1 MKPEL
6 DTSTISENTDD
17 QNIKMSTDYLIK
29 NEPLEKYLNFYSSQ
43 NEYHDKTENGM
54 GNIKSSI
61 EIPNDINI
69 GSNILNTIKFND
81 TNEDDLYT
89 GFGKN
94 EIENLRSI
102 KNIMYNDYF
111 GSITPHNKFGEE
123 IDESDNP
130 LNLEQKIELC
140 NNMDYYKRKESQT
153 EDKFYKKNE
162 QRYAEKIRD
171 DSLIISD
178 RELIQSIGKEDKQ
191 ILWSS
196 EKASLFFNKNIL
208 RDPNENSN
216 KGISTPSNLQK
227 VDIIKNEKNEI
238 SCAEY
243 NECALTHDFFETIEN
258 LNTKVFEKY
267 NKLKE
272 VSENLIN
279 IINTSDFEKRINN
292 LLKLSDSN
300 SELID
305 QFKKKSEECI
315 RKCSQFETTSE
326 NLMGECINTMAY
338 SSICYGEWMCL
349 HSYEID
355 SIYKDLDNL
364 KEFVQIN

>member
-1 MKPEL
+1 MRPEL
-6 DTSTISENTDD
+6 DTSTIPENTED
-17 QNIKMSTDYLIK
+17 QNIKMTTDYLIK

-43 NEYHDKTENGM
+43 NEYRDKTGDGI

-61 EIPNDINI
+61 EISNDNNI
-69 GSNILNTIKFND
+69 GSNIMNTVEFND
-81 TNEDDLYT
+81 TNDEDLYNELE
-89 GFGKN
+89 KN
-94 EIENLRSI
+94 EIENLRSL

-111 GSITPHNKFGEE
+111 GNITPHNKYGEE
-123 IDESDNP
+123 IEESDNP
-130 LNLEQKIELC
+130 LNLEQKIELR
-140 NNMDYYKRKESQT
+140 NNMEYYKR
-153 EDKFYKKNE
+153 NE
-162 QRYAEKIRD
+162 QRYGEKSQD
-171 DSLIISD
+171 DILITSD

-191 ILWSS
+191 NLWSS
-196 EKASLFFNKNIL
+196 EKASLFFNKSLL
-208 RDPNENSN
+208 RVPNENTT
-216 KGISTPSNLQK
+216 KGISTPSSLQK
-227 VDIIKNEKNEI
+227 ADIIKNEKNEI

-279 IINTSDFEKRINN
+279 VINTSDFEKRINN

>member
-1 MKPEL
+1 MRPEL
-6 DTSTISENTDD
+6 DTSTIPENTDD

-43 NEYHDKTENGM
+43 NEYRDKTGDGI

-61 EIPNDINI
+61 EISNDSNI
-69 GSNILNTIKFND
+69 GSNILNTIEFND
-81 TNEDDLYT
+81 TNDDDLYNELE
-89 GFGKN
+89 KN
-94 EIENLRSI
+94 EIENLGSL

-111 GSITPHNKFGEE
+111 GNITPHNKYGEE
-123 IDESDNP
+123 INESDNP
-130 LNLEQKIELC
+130 LNLEQKIELR
-140 NNMDYYKRKESQT
+140 NNMEYYKR
-153 EDKFYKKNE
+153 NE
-162 QRYAEKIRD
+162 QRYVEKSRD
-171 DSLIISD
+171 GILITSD

-191 ILWSS
+191 NLWSS
-196 EKASLFFNKNIL
+196 EKASLFFNKNLL
-208 RDPNENSN
+208 RGPNENTN
-216 KGISTPSNLQK
+216 KGISTPSSLQK
-227 VDIIKNEKNEI
+227 ADIIKNEKNEI

-279 IINTSDFEKRINN
+279 VINTSDFEKRINN

>member
-1 MKPEL
+1 MRPEL
-6 DTSTISENTDD
+6 DTSTIPENTDD

-43 NEYHDKTENGM
+43 NEYRDKTGDGI

-61 EIPNDINI
+61 EIPNDSNI
-69 GSNILNTIKFND
+69 GSNIMNTIEFND
-81 TNEDDLYT
+81 TNDDLYNELE
-89 GFGKN
+89 KN
-94 EIENLRSI
+94 EIENLGSL

-111 GSITPHNKFGEE
+111 GNITPHNKYGEE
-123 IDESDNP
+123 INESNNP
-130 LNLEQKIELC
+130 LNLEQKIELR
-140 NNMDYYKRKESQT
+140 NNMEYYKR
-153 EDKFYKKNE
+153 NE
-162 QRYAEKIRD
+162 QRYAEKSRD
-171 DSLIISD
+171 DILITSD
-178 RELIQSIGKEDKQ
+178 RELIQSISKEDKQ
-191 ILWSS
+191 NLWSS
-196 EKASLFFNKNIL
+196 EKASLFFNKNLL
-208 RDPNENSN
+208 RGPNENTN
-216 KGISTPSNLQK
+216 KGISTPSSLQK
-227 VDIIKNEKNEI
+227 ADIIKNEKNEI

-279 IINTSDFEKRINN
+279 VINTSDFEKRINN